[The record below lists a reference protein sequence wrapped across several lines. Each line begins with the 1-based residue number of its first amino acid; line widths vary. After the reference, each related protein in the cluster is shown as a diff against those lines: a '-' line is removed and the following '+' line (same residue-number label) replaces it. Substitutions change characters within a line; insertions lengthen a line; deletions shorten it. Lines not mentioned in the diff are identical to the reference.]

1 MTTTTTTTI
10 HSSVAAS
17 GWTAF
22 DGLFWLLFALG
33 VTIYVTLFLL
43 VGRFILEF
51 FRSPRIGIREL
62 MLAVVV
68 VALSAMVAGEM
79 TSFAGKALCMAALLG
94 LFVLVCAIGS
104 LRGAKRIGAKGQA
117 DELRRWRVWR
127 IYRRARPD
135 QTLANSGTSASAS
148 NARSTSF
155 RVSSQPVQASVIE
168 TP

>member
-68 VALSAMVAGEM
+68 VNLDG
-79 TSFAGKALCMAALLG
+79 GLG
-94 LFVLVCAIGS
+94 RDI
-104 LRGAKRIGAKGQA
+104 RGG
-117 DELRRWRVWR
+117 
-127 IYRRARPD
+127 Y
-135 QTLANSGTSASAS
+135 
-148 NARSTSF
+148 
-155 RVSSQPVQASVIE
+155 
-168 TP
+168 